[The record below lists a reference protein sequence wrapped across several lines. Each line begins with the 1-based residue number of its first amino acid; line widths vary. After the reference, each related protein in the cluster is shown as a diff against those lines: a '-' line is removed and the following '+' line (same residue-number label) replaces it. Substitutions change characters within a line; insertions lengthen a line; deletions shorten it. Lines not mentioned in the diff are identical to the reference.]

1 MAAGIH
7 GKGFDNKPLAWW
19 ITLLHHICSILEL
32 EEPSGPISVLPNYA
46 EVDLDVRNMPIW
58 ASRAVTQIRTSM
70 SKEAIAKR
78 WTELQS
84 LVIPSWTF
92 YTMPHSLLSSLGD
105 ARPERAYWP
114 RPGENEV
121 DVILRGINI
130 LARGRNG
137 ALHRSWAS
145 SAKIDGYS
153 FSPKEDAKE
162 AKIKK
167 ETKPKKKEGK
177 AASEPPM
184 VKQETPK
191 EDGPH
196 TAVRCQSEKC
206 KC

>member
-1 MAAGIH
+1 MAENRPSTIYRKH
-7 GKGFDNKPLAWW
+7 KSRKLDIKKGR
-19 ITLLHHICSILEL
+19 IEL
-32 EEPSGPISVLPNYA
+32 ERTLQVLRHHTDHPF
-46 EVDLDVRNMPIW
+46 VRPTWI
-58 ASRAVTQIRTSM
+58 ITS
-70 SKEAIAKR
+70 
-78 WTELQS
+78 
-84 LVIPSWTF
+84 VIPSWTF

-105 ARPERAYWP
+105 ARPERPYWP

>member
-19 ITLLHHICSILEL
+19 ITLLHHICSVLEL
-32 EEPSGPISVLPNYA
+32 EEPNGPISVLPNYA
-46 EVDLDVRNMPIW
+46 EVNLEVQNMPIW
-58 ASRAVTQIRTSM
+58 ASRAVTTIRTPM

-78 WTELQS
+78 WTELQTS
-84 LVIPSWTF
+84 IIPSWTF

-105 ARPERAYWP
+105 ARPERCYWP
-114 RPGENEV
+114 RPGDSEV

-130 LARGRNG
+130 LARGRSG
-137 ALHRSWAS
+137 ALRRSWAS
-145 SAKIDGYS
+145 RAKLDGYS

-177 AASEPPM
+177 AASEPPI
-184 VKQETPK
+184 VKQDIPK
-191 EDGPH
+191 EGGPH
-196 TAVRCQSEKC
+196 TTVRSQSEKC